1 MISLLSTLTLDNLI
15 GEGGSGR
22 IFAAASPDG
31 GRVAVKV
38 VARNN
43 NASSIEATALHLLGA
58 TLPSA
63 ALTLPP
69 TLDPPVGHSHPHVVH
84 LEAPPEFTS
93 DSCFFIMTEGETDLL
108 DRFYAYCEARDA
120 GVLSDVVMDNY
131 DISVCSTALE
141 CVGQVRRRGID
152 AGGLPF
158 QVVRSYFEQIA
169 SAVRFSESKGV
180 FHGDIKPENCLVT
193 TEVDADTGQ
202 GNDVILLCDFG
213 SASLVRLS
221 SKATGSVAYSA
232 PEVLPLF
239 HRIVSCESPF
249 STCCDPSPHEHTRQ
263 RAADAHSCWYV
274 RRSRCRHM
282 VAGRA
287 VACHA
292 RGLHALR

>member
-1 MISLLSTLTLDNLI
+1 
-15 GEGGSGR
+15 
-22 IFAAASPDG
+22 
-31 GRVAVKV
+31 
-38 VARNN
+38 
-43 NASSIEATALHLLGA
+43 
-58 TLPSA
+58 
-63 ALTLPP
+63 
-69 TLDPPVGHSHPHVVH
+69 
-84 LEAPPEFTS
+84 
-93 DSCFFIMTEGETDLL
+93 MTEGETDLL
-108 DRFYAYCEARDA
+108 DRLYAYCEARDA
-120 GVLSDVVMDNY
+120 GVLSDVVMENY
-131 DISVCSTALE
+131 DISVCSATLE
-141 CVGQVRRRGID
+141 SDGQVRRRGID

-263 RAADAHSCWYV
+263 RAADARSCWYV
-274 RRSRCRHM
+274 RRGRCRHM